1 MAEEKS
7 EKKLFDAV
15 KEFYDQDSRTD
26 EEFREDFPRLH
37 ALLNSASTDDDR
49 RKRFDLLLGDP
60 ALQRELR
67 DIDEF
72 AKIDFSGYKEPTE
85 EAYKPG
91 NLANA
96 SMKDVKA
103 FYDRAKRV
111 IDPQGKLG
119 KTELYET
126 AGPRTFELLEEKIG
140 PDYEGDWFG
149 NLLEE
154 FGYPDT
160 PEGMEQ
166 LTQDFQAALTRTKNS
181 KFGDK
186 FGKAKAPL
194 KFLFGNTFDVLE
206 DGKKPTL
213 GDVLVDTG
221 ANVAMAIPG
230 SEMLPL
236 LGRAVSMAPKSAR
249 AAEIVAK
256 ADAPK
261 TILGKML
268 KNTATAAAVPTGT
281 QAADYAFGT
290 DTEKEKREGLAGRG
304 VAAGTGTFIN
314 MATPFMLGMVP
325 GRILATT
332 GNAGLNN
339 KDAQV
344 VRESFGDLLLKGG
357 RVNAAKERLKGL
369 AEDAMERRDVALE
382 FAKKLSGKNNATTD
396 ELGKIAG
403 GFNRRLE
410 LPALNLART
419 IDSKGGNV
427 YAGIEEFLN
436 SGTDRILEL
445 QLRTIA
451 NQPTNMLSA
460 AMPYLSAYTVN
471 RLGTGAVAD
480 YGKRMLGRYTN
491 RFIEEEPEE

>member
-7 EKKLFDAV
+7 EKKLYDAV
-15 KEFYDQDSRTD
+15 LNFYNKDRRTD
-26 EEFREDFPRLH
+26 EEFQQDFPQLYS
-37 ALLNSASTDDDR
+37 LLTSASTEDDR

-60 ALQRELR
+60 ALQKELL
-67 DIDEF
+67 DIDQF

-91 NLANA
+91 NLATA

-166 LTQDFQAALTRTKNS
+166 LTQDFQAALTRTKIS

-186 FGKAKAPL
+186 FGSAKAPL

-221 ANVAMAIPG
+221 ANVAMTIPG
-230 SEMLPL
+230 GEMLPL

-249 AAEIVAK
+249 AVELVSK

-281 QAADYAFGT
+281 QAADYLFGT
-290 DTEKEKREGLAGRG
+290 DTEKEKREGVPGRAVSAGS
-304 VAAGTGTFIN
+304 GTFIN
-314 MATPFMLGMVP
+314 MATPFMLGMMP

-344 VRESFGDLLLKGG
+344 VRESIGDLLLKGG
-357 RVNAAKERLKGL
+357 RVNAAKERLQGL
-369 AEDAMERRDVALE
+369 AEDAMERRDIALE
-382 FAKKLSGKNNATTD
+382 FAKKLSGKNNATTE
-396 ELGKIAG
+396 ELAEIAA

-445 QLRTIA
+445 QLGNIA
-451 NQPTNMLSA
+451 KQPTNMLSA

-491 RFIEEEPEE
+491 RFIEPDSEE

>member
-1 MAEEKS
+1 MAES
-7 EKKLFDAV
+7 QKKDPYGMILDAF
-15 KEFYDQDSRTD
+15 ENSQLTD
-26 EEFREDFPRLH
+26 EEVNKNFPNIS
-37 ALLNSASTDDDR
+37 AWFNSASTADDR
-49 RKRFDLLLGDP
+49 KKRLESLLGDP
-60 ALQRELR
+60 EMQRELR
-67 DIDEF
+67 QFDDF
-72 AKIDFSGYKEPTE
+72 ADFDFSGYNEPQK
-85 EAYKPG
+85 EAYKKG
-91 NLANA
+91 QLATA

-206 DGKKPTL
+206 DGKKPTI
-213 GDVLVDTG
+213 GDVAVDAGT
-221 ANVAMAIPG
+221 NIAMAIPG

-249 AAEIVAK
+249 AVELVSK

-290 DTEKEKREGLAGRG
+290 DTEKEKKEGLLGRA
-304 VAAGTGTFIN
+304 VAAGTGALVNT
-314 MATPFMLGMVP
+314 ATPVLLNMSPSRFLPFLGLRPKDTETV
-325 GRILATT
+325 RL
-332 GNAGLNN
+332 GL
-339 KDAQV
+339 
-344 VRESFGDLLLKGG
+344 GDIIFHGG
-357 RVNAAKERLKGL
+357 RANAAKAKLAEL
-369 AEDAMERRDVALE
+369 AEDAAEKKDVALE
-382 FAKKLSGKNNATTD
+382 FAKKLSGKNNATSD
-396 ELGKIAG
+396 ELTNISARLS
-403 GFNRRLE
+403 RRLE
-410 LPALNLART
+410 KPALELIRK
-419 IDSKGGNV
+419 IEEKGGNV
-427 YAGIEEFLN
+427 YAGIEEFLR
-436 SGTDRILEL
+436 SGNDRVMEQHLGKL
-445 QLRTIA
+445 AQ
-451 NQPTNMLSA
+451 QPTSVLTAML
-460 AMPYLSAYTVN
+460 PYLSSYAVN
-471 RLGTGAVAD
+471 RAGTDKVAK
-480 YGKRMLGRYTN
+480 GVKGMLGSKFN

>member
-1 MAEEKS
+1 MAEAA
-7 EKKLFDAV
+7 KKDPYGMIVDA
-15 KEFYDQDSRTD
+15 FAYSQLTD
-26 EEFREDFPRLH
+26 DEIAKYFPKTS
-37 ALLNSASTDDDR
+37 AWFKSASTEDDR
-49 RKRFDLLLGDP
+49 RKRLDMLLGDP
-60 ALQRELR
+60 DVQKELR
-67 DIDEF
+67 NLNAFSDF
-72 AKIDFSGYKEPTE
+72 DFSGYKEPTE

-186 FGKAKAPL
+186 FGSAKAPL

-221 ANVAMAIPG
+221 ANVAMTIPG
-230 SEMLPL
+230 GEMLPL

-249 AAEIVAK
+249 AAEIVAN

-281 QAADYAFGT
+281 QTADYLFGT

-314 MATPFMLGMVP
+314 MATPFMLGMMP

-344 VRESFGDLLLKGG
+344 VRESIGDLLLKGG
-357 RVNAAKERLKGL
+357 RVNAAKERLQGL
-369 AEDAMERRDVALE
+369 AEDAMERRDIALE
-382 FAKKLSGKNNATTD
+382 FAKKLSGKNNATTE
-396 ELGKIAG
+396 ELAEIAA

-445 QLRTIA
+445 QLGKIA
-451 NQPTNMLSA
+451 KQPTNMLSA

-480 YGKRMLGRYTN
+480 WGKRSLGRYTN
-491 RFIEEEPEE
+491 RFIEPDSEE

>member
-7 EKKLFDAV
+7 EKKLYDAV
-15 KEFYDQDSRTD
+15 LDFYNKDRRTD
-26 EEFREDFPRLH
+26 EEFQQDFPHLYS
-37 ALLNSASTDDDR
+37 LLTSASTEDDR

-60 ALQRELR
+60 ALQKELL
-67 DIDEF
+67 DIDQF

-160 PEGMEQ
+160 PEGYEQ

-186 FGKAKAPL
+186 FGSAKAPL
-194 KFLFGNTFDVLE
+194 KFLFGKTFDVLE

-221 ANVAMAIPG
+221 ANVAMTIPG
-230 SEMLPL
+230 GEMLPL

-249 AAEIVAK
+249 AAELVSK

-344 VRESFGDLLLKGG
+344 VRESFADLLLKGG

-369 AEDAMERRDVALE
+369 AEDAMERRDIALE
-382 FAKKLSGKNNATTD
+382 FAKKLSGKNHATAE
-396 ELGKIAG
+396 ELGDIAG
-403 GFNRRLE
+403 EFSRRLE

-445 QLRTIA
+445 QLGNIA
-451 NQPTNMLSA
+451 KQPTNMLSA

-491 RFIEEEPEE
+491 RFIEPDSEE